1 MWRDNCVYIN
11 TLSLQRAT
19 HSLKSREKIML
30 TKENSLTKKTCDLR
44 DTEQRYIRACRQ
56 IALLNKHIKDMR
68 TRHSRAKTDGNIRF
82 RYNLNLRIST
92 MEGMRSMYLEYVD
105 LKAGQVAE
113 LRYEIRHTRK
123 MIELE
128 EYDTETESE
137 TDDEE

>member
-1 MWRDNCVYIN
+1 
-11 TLSLQRAT
+11 
-19 HSLKSREKIML
+19 ML
-30 TKENSLTKKTCDLR
+30 TKENSLTKKTCDRSGHGAEIHTGLSPDR
-44 DTEQRYIRACRQ
+44 AVEQTYQ
-56 IALLNKHIKDMR
+56 DMR
-68 TRHSRAKTDGNIRF
+68 THHARAKTDGNIRF

-128 EYDTETESE
+128 EYDTENESE